1 MARKTYGFHHGWQLR
16 RAQVLAKKSFV
27 SRAGRPCTEN
37 LLQLHDTRVG
47 ANVVDGR
54 LLPDL
59 TRVIFLLE
67 DIGKGQRLLRCRRHL
82 GLIWFFWGF
91 RK

>member
-1 MARKTYGFHHGWQLR
+1 M
-16 RAQVLAKKSFV
+16 LAKYSFMLEV
-27 SRAGRPCTEN
+27 VYHTEN

-47 ANVVDGR
+47 ADVVNGR

-82 GLIWFFWGF
+82 GYLFFWEGVEEKSF
-91 RK
+91 VCTEQGRGGLGRE